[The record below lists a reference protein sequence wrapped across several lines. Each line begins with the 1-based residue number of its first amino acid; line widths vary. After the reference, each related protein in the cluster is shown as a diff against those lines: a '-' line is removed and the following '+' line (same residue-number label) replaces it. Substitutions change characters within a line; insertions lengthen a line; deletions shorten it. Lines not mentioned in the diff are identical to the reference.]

1 MTILADWQIRD
12 LCNNQEMISPFE
24 PTCVSKVTVDRYK
37 EAGRIGRVE
46 QEEVGIL
53 SYGLS
58 SYGYDIRL
66 SRKDLKVFKNDPS
79 QIIDPRRLSERNY
92 FVPDIFTEA
101 DGLEYI
107 ILPPNSGMLGHTPEY
122 FKMPRD
128 ILAICMSKSTYVRSL
143 VSILVTPLE
152 PSWEGQLVVEIVNHT
167 GSQVMIYLDQGIGQ
181 LVFHNAAQQ
190 CETSYA
196 DRKGKYQGQTGT
208 QDAKV

>member
-12 LCNNQEMISPFE
+12 LCTEHGMITPFV
-24 PTCVSKVTVDRYK
+24 PNSISKVLVDRL
-37 EAGRIGRVE
+37 ETSGGITRTW

-66 SRKDLKVFKNDPS
+66 SNKDLKVFRNDPK
-79 QIIDPRRLSERNY
+79 QIIDPRRMSDRNY
-92 FVPDIFTEA
+92 YQPNIHIDA
-101 DGLEYI
+101 DNLQYI
-107 ILPPNSGMLGHTPEY
+107 VLPPNSGMLGHTPEY

-128 ILAICMSKSTYVRSL
+128 VLAICLSKSTYVRAL

-167 GSQVMIYLDQGIGQ
+167 GSPVMIYLDQGIGQ
-181 LVFHNAAQQ
+181 LVFHNATQE
-190 CETSYA
+190 CEVSYA
-196 DRKGKYQGQTGT
+196 DRKGKYLGQTGT
-208 QDAKV
+208 QDAVV